1 MTSSG
6 PLHDIRVVEL
16 AAQGPG
22 PFAGGLLADF
32 GADVVIIDRPPGL
45 TPPPGPPRSHD
56 AYNRN
61 KRSIALDLKS
71 ETGRTMALSLI
82 AKADIFIEGYRP
94 GVAERLGLGPAE
106 CHARNPSLVYG
117 RMTGWGQ
124 DGPLAQEAGHDINYL
139 ALTGALGSIGAP
151 GTPPPPPLNLVAD
164 LGGGAMYLAFGLM
177 AALMEV
183 RRSGR
188 GQVVDAAMI
197 DGVAHLMSMFQS
209 FRQLG
214 TWSDRREDNIIDG
227 GAPFYGSYET
237 RDGKYV
243 AVGAIEPQF
252 WTSLLTIVGLD
263 PATMPDQ
270 MDREAWPGVR
280 ARLAAAFRARDRD
293 EWTATA
299 AGRDA
304 CLSPILTMD
313 EAWVHPQM
321 TARGTFADFHGLK
334 HPNPAPRLSETPG
347 NLRRPSP
354 DAGAHGDEILRDWGI
369 DSEVP
374 Q

>member
-22 PFAGGLLADF
+22 PFTGGLLADF
-32 GADVVIIDRPPGL
+32 GADVVIIDRPPGM

-177 AALMEV
+177 AALMEA

-263 PATMPDQ
+263 PATMPHQ
-270 MDREAWPGVR
+270 MDREAWPDVR
-280 ARLAAAFRARDRD
+280 ALLAAAFRTRDRD
-293 EWTATA
+293 EWTAIA

-304 CLSPILTMD
+304 CLTPILTMD

-321 TARGTFADFHGLK
+321 TARDTFADFHGLK

-369 DSEVP
+369 DGEVP